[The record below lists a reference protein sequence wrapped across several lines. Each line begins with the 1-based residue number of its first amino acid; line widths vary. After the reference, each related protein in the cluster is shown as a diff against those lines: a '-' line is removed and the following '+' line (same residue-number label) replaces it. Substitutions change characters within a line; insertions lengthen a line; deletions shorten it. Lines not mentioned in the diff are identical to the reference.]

1 MYCRKKSD
9 ADHRQRDG
17 LVSTFLLGT
26 RDVPDTPL
34 AVTWVD
40 VQPGSQQTLHYH
52 PETQVYV
59 IVAGV
64 GEMTVG
70 TETRAVAAGDLIYIP
85 SNALH
90 GIVNTGD
97 AVLAYVSA
105 AHPPIDLHAA
115 YDQGFLTPDAG

>member
-1 MYCRKKSD
+1 MYCRNKSG
-9 ADHRQRDG
+9 ADHRQRGG
-17 LVSTFLLGT
+17 LVSHFLLGT

-40 VQPGSQQTLHYH
+40 VQPGSQQTLHHH

-64 GEMTVG
+64 GEMVVG
-70 TETRAVAAGDLIYIP
+70 DEKRHVTAGDLIYIP
-85 SNALH
+85 SDVVH

-97 AVLAYVSA
+97 AVLMYVSA
-105 AHPPIDLHAA
+105 ATPPINLHAA
-115 YDQGFLTPDAG
+115 YDQGFLTPDAS